1 MEKEENRWNQIILL
15 VSTWSEGLRIS
26 LLIKAFRSGSLQPS
40 LSSPSLSVSLCIFRR
55 HQSLY
60 TVIPFPAYYMSS
72 TRQIWISSKSR
83 QLCHFRSWSRERES
97 RSRSLRMMFGTRW
110 RYCIRVFN
118 LEKMTGRLVAGS
130 GTGGSGFWKGG
141 TGTKPLMDGFGRFG
155 SGLTGLVNGFFGLV
169 SGFSSYGLV
178 RFRIIL
184 ILTGLTAGL
193 TVGSTSGSVPSF
205 FQKNCS

>member
-1 MEKEENRWNQIILL
+1 M
-15 VSTWSEGLRIS
+15 
-26 LLIKAFRSGSLQPS
+26 
-40 LSSPSLSVSLCIFRR
+40 
-55 HQSLY
+55 
-60 TVIPFPAYYMSS
+60 
-72 TRQIWISSKSR
+72 
-83 QLCHFRSWSRERES
+83 
-97 RSRSLRMMFGTRW
+97 
-110 RYCIRVFN
+110 FN

-155 SGLTGLVNGFFGLV
+155 SGSGLTGLVNGFFGLV

-184 ILTGLTAGL
+184 ILTGLTI
-193 TVGSTSGSVPSF
+193 GSTSGSVPSF